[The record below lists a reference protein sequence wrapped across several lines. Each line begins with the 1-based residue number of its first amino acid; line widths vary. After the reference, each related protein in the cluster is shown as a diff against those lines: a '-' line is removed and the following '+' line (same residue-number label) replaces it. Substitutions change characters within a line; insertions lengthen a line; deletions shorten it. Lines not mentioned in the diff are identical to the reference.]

1 MMMSYSAWVKMWA
14 CLSLHGL
21 FHTCKKAHLKFVKS
35 TTSVKS
41 HSLCIFC
48 LHRLVEPSV
57 ACMSSGGSG
66 SVYLFVSSG
75 KRKALKLNFANP
87 TVKPTSRLPLNPTP
101 PSFQNP
107 HMWVFHHVLLLLLCS
122 FFFFVRH
129 SNYEMFIYAETV
141 WSVVGFTIQ
150 NDLLWPSAAAD

>member
-1 MMMSYSAWVKMWA
+1 MMSNSAWVKMWA

-21 FHTCKKAHLKFVKS
+21 FHTCKKAHLKFVK
-35 TTSVKS
+35 
-41 HSLCIFC
+41 SLCIFC

-107 HMWVFHHVLLLLLCS
+107 HM
-122 FFFFVRH
+122 
-129 SNYEMFIYAETV
+129 
-141 WSVVGFTIQ
+141 
-150 NDLLWPSAAAD
+150 